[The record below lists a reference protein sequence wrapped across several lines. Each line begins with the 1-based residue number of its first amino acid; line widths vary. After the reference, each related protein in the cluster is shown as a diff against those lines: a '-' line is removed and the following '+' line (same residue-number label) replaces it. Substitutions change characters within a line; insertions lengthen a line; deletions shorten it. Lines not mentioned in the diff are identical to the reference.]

1 MIKGKNIK
9 RILAVL
15 MMALMMVS
23 FMPAMGVFADETGDA
38 PANEA
43 TGNEVVATENT
54 GNTESTNE
62 TTSNEAANGES
73 ETKDTAKGSE
83 TGETTETTGTG
94 ETPAEQPAES
104 ENQEA
109 ENKVIKAYITI
120 SDGGK
125 IVESQNGELVALA
138 PIELV
143 GKPTYSLDD
152 AFKNAHEQYN
162 KDGQSAYGTTDSQY
176 GPMVSKFWGV
186 ENGGNY
192 GYQINGGDVFVMGP
206 TQEVNDGDI
215 IDAYIVVNDFQNI
228 EAYAKF
234 DKFFVET
241 TEGEEVVLTL
251 TKATY
256 DENFNMVFVPVNEA
270 QIRLETV
277 DPTAV
282 MPGDGTAQAGLMTD
296 ENGKVTFVLN
306 KAGEYYVIG
315 EQVKDLDGKTVP
327 TITAAVAKVI
337 VAAKEAS
344 GNTEPEPIAPA
355 PTTPTDDK
363 KTEEKPAAAPQ
374 ATKPAPAAST
384 NAVPKTGDEQNV
396 AIYAVIL
403 VVALAGAYTLK
414 RNR

>member
-1 MIKGKNIK
+1 MTRGKNIK

-23 FMPAMGVFADETGDA
+23 FMPTMSVFADEPTATDSAAASTDTADA
-38 PANEA
+38 TAAENNDAAATDGAAEGEEVAVTATNE
-43 TGNEVVATENT
+43 EPVDSATE
-54 GNTESTNE
+54 GAAEG
-62 TTSNEAANGES
+62 EAAGE
-73 ETKDTAKGSE
+73 EVA
-83 TGETTETTGTG
+83 
-94 ETPAEQPAES
+94 AEP
-104 ENQEA
+104 

-125 IVESQNGELVALA
+125 IVESQNGDLVALA
-138 PIELV
+138 PIELI
-143 GKPTYSLDD
+143 GQPTYTLDD

-241 TEGEEVVLTL
+241 KEGEEVVLTL
-251 TKATY
+251 SKATY

-337 VAAKEAS
+337 VAAKEAEA
-344 GNTEPEPIAPA
+344 TPDPVAPA

-363 KTEEKPAAAPQ
+363 KTEEKPAPAPQ
-374 ATKPAPAAST
+374 ATKPATSGT
-384 NAVPKTGDEQNV
+384 AVPKTGDEQNV

-403 VVALAGAYTLK
+403 VAALAGVYTLK